1 MKTKTAAFL
10 LALLLAVG
18 VLVVYHEASANIVLA
33 CFTCQVCCDYY
44 GGEFEY
50 VDCWW
55 WQGTQYCNFKCS
67 DFTRHQGESSGSCV
81 WTEDPTYGMCQE
93 PY

>member
-18 VLVVYHEASANIVLA
+18 VLVIYHEASADIVVA
-33 CFTCQVCCDYY
+33 CSTCQMCCDYY
-44 GGEFEY
+44 GGTLAY
-50 VDCWW
+50 QDCWW
-55 WQGTQYCNFKCS
+55 WQGSLYCNF
-67 DFTRHQGESSGSCV
+67 SCTNFLRGGGGGGTCD
-81 WTEDPTYGMCQE
+81 WYDPVYGMCQE